1 MLKTIKQVN
10 LCYSK
15 YTMQD
20 KKIFVKGVDRTN
32 DVIRCEYARNFYYI
46 TFKDG
51 KRFPYSC
58 RDIKIVKIDK
68 KQLEVNNKF
77 QYFRDLAQNIGLII
91 HNEKGESINIL
102 ANNYK
107 KIKEVND
114 KCIEL

>member
-1 MLKTIKQVN
+1 ME
-10 LCYSK
+10 
-15 YTMQD
+15 D

-51 KRFPYSC
+51 KRFPYKC

-68 KQLEVNNKF
+68 EQLEINNKF
-77 QYFRDLAQNIGLII
+77 QYFRDLANEIGLII

-102 ANNYK
+102 ANNYQ
-107 KIKEVND
+107 KIKEVSKDSILHNYLTQ
-114 KCIEL
+114 KLPLEQTAEYL